1 MTSSFGTVIGTPRDK
16 LPNMGDTNYD
26 RTSPD
31 LADAVNKEI
40 DKNIADTK
48 DFFSDMMKIEELRY
62 KNRDDNIKALAS
74 FAKSAAEFKKVSEQA
89 EEVAKTRRKYNTRD
103 DEIEQAR
110 AERAEKELDGETTKA
125 TGQLL
130 ADNKTESFDMVALL
144 TRENIEDKTIK
155 DFNTEDLAFGSINSY
170 TNKNDWFNKATSIEG
185 EEVWDKG
192 EDLWLITLYDRYEQS
207 GGNTQSRQWQRHM
220 NKYVFPELAKR
231 KEKAMLEWEAVQRI
245 KIRSN
250 LNNKV
255 DNRIRDDLAA
265 GEGMNTA
272 ALLKYVKDANQYNT
286 DAEALQH
293 IADYIYTNLTNKTGN
308 VSLAMADDFKSLFKF
323 KHSGTNKETTLQDSN
338 FGKNGSLT
346 ASLIARVERGI
357 KNAIE
362 DPDDL
367 LPAKMQRFENDVVTP
382 YRDENGD
389 ISDKDQLTIAAE
401 WRKQFPDKPFSQSIL
416 SEGVKSHT
424 GNKFGSSYGKYS
436 VPGQPDILADY
447 KTDLQDVVIAKY
459 KDLDVMYSR
468 NQLPGGDNR
477 AIEKAYAA
485 LKRRVEQSEVG
496 NQGLDFGTRVG
507 SELEVVKAKLAN
519 GDYDVV
525 VPTYST
531 GTAQD
536 VIDTADYFTKPGN
549 RTSSNFASALEKA
562 NLETSRVALNDGNFG
577 AAITPFWVNTAKRL
591 GVAPEKLLSDRLI
604 ATGGID
610 PKTGDIVNS
619 NEIYKL
625 SKDDLYELHRNPNA
639 HSSIDVFYKVNEET
653 GEKNS
658 TIMLNA
664 ARLRKSDGSGFIDDG
679 YYTLRGQGVKKLKRI
694 NNTLTPT
701 DLLRIGADDVGRY
714 GISKAGMKEAL
725 TYKGAGTKPILEGL
739 LNKPFTEDSQ
749 SQVMALLWHIRLQK
763 QNAIRGVEIDGN
775 VFWRLSGITDVEQA
789 ALEEFMPALKDAP
802 YSSRPH
808 VIQED
813 VMSAIINEIPT
824 PIEKE
829 KPKPKKRSRR

>member
-1 MTSSFGTVIGTPRDK
+1 
-16 LPNMGDTNYD
+16 
-26 RTSPD
+26 
-31 LADAVNKEI
+31 
-40 DKNIADTK
+40 
-48 DFFSDMMKIEELRY
+48 
-62 KNRDDNIKALAS
+62 
-74 FAKSAAEFKKVSEQA
+74 
-89 EEVAKTRRKYNTRD
+89 
-103 DEIEQAR
+103 
-110 AERAEKELDGETTKA
+110 
-125 TGQLL
+125 
-130 ADNKTESFDMVALL
+130 
-144 TRENIEDKTIK
+144 
-155 DFNTEDLAFGSINSY
+155 
-170 TNKNDWFNKATSIEG
+170 
-185 EEVWDKG
+185 
-192 EDLWLITLYDRYEQS
+192 
-207 GGNTQSRQWQRHM
+207 M
-220 NKYVFPELAKR
+220 NKYIFPELEKR

-245 KIRSN
+245 KIRST

-255 DNRIRDDLAA
+255 DTRIRDDLAA
-265 GEGMNTA
+265 GEGMDTT
-272 ALLKYVKDANQYNT
+272 ALLKYVKDANQYTT
-286 DAEALQH
+286 DAEGLQH

-308 VSLAMADDFKSLFKF
+308 VSLAMAEDFKSLFKF

-346 ASLIARVERGI
+346 ASLIARVNRGI
-357 KNAIE
+357 DNATE
-362 DPDDL
+362 NPDDL

-389 ISDKDQLTIAAE
+389 ISEKDQLVIAAE

-436 VPGQPDILADY
+436 VPGQADVLIDY
-447 KTDLQDVVIAKY
+447 QTDLQDVIIAKY
-459 KDLDVMYSR
+459 KDLDVTYSR
-468 NQLPGGDNR
+468 NQLPGSDKA
-477 AIEKAYAA
+477 AIRNAYAD
-485 LKRRVEQSEVG
+485 LKRRVEESEVG
-496 NQGLDFGTRVG
+496 NQGLDFRTRVA
-507 SELEVVKAKLAN
+507 SELEVVKAKLAK

-525 VPTYST
+525 VPTYNT

-549 RTSSNFASALEKA
+549 ITSSNFASALEKA
-562 NLETSRVALNDGNFG
+562 NLETSRVALNDENFG
-577 AAITPFWVNTAKRL
+577 AAITPFWVNTAKKL
-591 GVAPEKLLSDRLI
+591 GVAPEKLLMDRLI

-610 PKTGDIVNS
+610 PKTGDIINS

-664 ARLRKSDGSGFIDDG
+664 ARLRKPDGSGFIDDG

-701 DLLRIGADDVGRY
+701 DLIRLGADDVGRY
-714 GISKAGMKEAL
+714 GISKAELKEAFTYAGNGMK
-725 TYKGAGTKPILEGL
+725 PVLEGL

-749 SQVMALLWHIRLQK
+749 SQVMALLWHIKLQK
-763 QNAIRGVEIDGN
+763 MNSIRGVEIDGD
-775 VFWRLSGITDVEQA
+775 FSWRLSGITDVEQA
-789 ALEEFMPALKDAP
+789 ALEEFMPALKNAP
-802 YSSRPH
+802 YFSKPH

-813 VMSAIINEIPT
+813 VMSAIINETPT
-824 PIEKE
+824 PIEE

>member
-74 FAKSAAEFKKVSEQA
+74 FAKSAAEFKKASEQA
-89 EEVAKTRRKYNTRD
+89 EKVAEIRREDNEKL
-103 DEIEQAR
+103 DETEQAR
-110 AERAEKELDGETTKA
+110 LDRAEKQQDGEVTKGA
-125 TGQLL
+125 AQLL
-130 ADNKTESFDMVALL
+130 EEGTKTATDMAVLI
-144 TRENIEDKTIK
+144 TKKSD
-155 DFNTEDLAFGSINSY
+155 EDLRIDDFKDPNFGAINTY
-170 TNKNDWFNKATSIEG
+170 TNKNDWLNKGTSIEG

-192 EDLWLITLYDRYEQS
+192 EDLWLITLYDRFEAT
-207 GGNTQSRQWQRHM
+207 GGNTQSRQWKKHM
-220 NKYVFPELAKR
+220 RKHVLPELRKR

-250 LNNKV
+250 LNDKV
-255 DNRIRDDLAA
+255 DDRIRDDLAS
-265 GEGMNTA
+265 GEGMDTV
-272 ALLKYVKDANQYNT
+272 ALLKYVKDANQYTT
-286 DAEALQH
+286 DAEGLQH
-293 IADYIYTNLTNKTGN
+293 IADYIYNNLTNKTGQ
-308 VSLAMADDFKSLFKF
+308 VTLAMAEDFKSLFEF
-323 KHSGTNKETTLQDSN
+323 THSGTNKKTTLQDSN

-346 ASLIARVERGI
+346 ASLIARVNRGI
-357 KNAIE
+357 DNATE
-362 DPDDL
+362 DPDEL
-367 LPAKMQRFENDVVTP
+367 LPAKMQRFENEVVTP

-416 SEGVKSHT
+416 SAGVKSHT

-459 KDLDVMYSR
+459 KDLDVTYSR

-496 NQGLDFGTRVG
+496 NQGLDFGTRVA
-507 SELEVVKAKLAN
+507 SELEVVKAKLLA
-519 GDYDVV
+519 GDYDVA

-536 VIDTADYFTKPGN
+536 VINTADYFTKPGN
-549 RTSSNFASALEKA
+549 ITSSNFASALEKA
-562 NLETSRVALNDGNFG
+562 NLETSRAAMNDGNLG

-591 GVAPEKLLSDRLI
+591 GVAPEQLLMDRLI
-604 ATGGID
+604 ATGGLD

-813 VMSAIINEIPT
+813 VMSAIINEVPT

>member
-31 LADAVNKEI
+31 MADAVNKEI

-74 FAKSAAEFKKVSEQA
+74 FAKSAAEFKKASEQA
-89 EEVAKTRRKYNTRD
+89 EKVAEIRREDNEKL
-103 DEIEQAR
+103 DETEQAR
-110 AERAEKELDGETTKA
+110 LDRAEKQQDGEVTKGA
-125 TGQLL
+125 AQLL
-130 ADNKTESFDMVALL
+130 GEGTKTATDMAVLI
-144 TRENIEDKTIK
+144 TKKSD
-155 DFNTEDLAFGSINSY
+155 EDLRIDDFKDPNFGAINTY
-170 TNKNDWFNKATSIEG
+170 TNKNDWLNKGTSIEG

-192 EDLWLITLYDRYEQS
+192 EDLWLITLYDRFEAT
-207 GGNTQSRQWQRHM
+207 GGNTQSRQWKKHM
-220 NKYVFPELAKR
+220 RKHVLPELRNR

-250 LNNKV
+250 LNDKV
-255 DNRIRDDLAA
+255 DDRIRDDLAS
-265 GEGMNTA
+265 GEGMDTA
-272 ALLKYVKDANQYNT
+272 ALLKYVKDANQYTT
-286 DAEALQH
+286 DAEGLQH
-293 IADYIYTNLTNKTGN
+293 IADYIYNNLTNKTGQ
-308 VSLAMADDFKSLFKF
+308 VTLAMAEDFKSLFEF
-323 KHSGTNKETTLQDSN
+323 THSGTNKKTTLQDSN

-346 ASLIARVERGI
+346 ASLIARVNRGI
-357 KNAIE
+357 DNATE
-362 DPDDL
+362 DPDEL
-367 LPAKMQRFENDVVTP
+367 LPAKMQRFENEVVTP

-416 SEGVKSHT
+416 SAGTKSHT

-459 KDLDVMYSR
+459 KDLDVTYSR

-496 NQGLDFGTRVG
+496 NQGLDFGTRVA
-507 SELEVVKAKLAN
+507 SELEVVKAKLLA
-519 GDYDVV
+519 GDYDVA

-536 VIDTADYFTKPGN
+536 VVDTADYFTKPGN
-549 RTSSNFASALEKA
+549 ITSSNFASALEKA
-562 NLETSRVALNDGNFG
+562 NLETSRAAMNDGNLG

-591 GVAPEKLLSDRLI
+591 GVAPEQLLMDRLI
-604 ATGGID
+604 ATGGLD

-714 GISKAGMKEAL
+714 GISKAELKEAFTYAGNGMK
-725 TYKGAGTKPILEGL
+725 PVLEGL

-749 SQVMALLWHIRLQK
+749 SQVMALLWHIKLQK
-763 QNAIRGVEIDGN
+763 MNSIRGVEIDGD
-775 VFWRLSGITDVEQA
+775 FSWRLSGITDVEQA

-802 YSSRPH
+802 YFSRPH